1 MLNWLRTMTPRRAA
15 RTGGKSRASHL
26 QLGARGERLAAE
38 YLKRRG
44 YRVVVTN
51 FVAPLGR
58 GLTGR
63 ALTGEIDIIAYDD
76 ATPTPTLV
84 FVEVKTR
91 SRADFARP
99 EAAVDLRKQRQIIRA
114 ARVYRRM
121 LLLTDEPCR
130 YDVVSIVIGGDGPP
144 DVLLLQNYFTE
155 ERFKR
160 SGWWAREAR

>member
-1 MLNWLRTMTPRRAA
+1 MTPRRAA
-15 RTGGKSRASHL
+15 RLGGPARTPHL
-26 QLGARGERLAAE
+26 QPGASGERLAAE

-58 GLTGR
+58 GLAGR

-91 SRADFARP
+91 SRADFAPP

-130 YDVVSIVIGGDGPP
+130 YDVVSIVVGEGAAPG
-144 DVLLLQNYFTE
+144 VMLLRGYFTE

-160 SGWWAREAR
+160 GGWWSREGRY